1 MRSLFSGEICAAADK
16 FKFALE
22 QGFEILFLR
31 ILLLNVEFSANS
43 AAEILR
49 GRILS
54 FRICAQSAFRGL
66 VKTLQSKILLSR
78 ILSSEALLRKILLGR
93 NPRLGASSDGI
104 ALLAIFRKRRNSLL
118 VASSRKISYPWI
130 YERKISAR
138 KISFFEILKTP
149 TFKISQALFYRT
161 STAPRSL
168 GASNFASR
176 NPFAAPANVA
186 NENFCAMR
194 AVKFIKF
201 TGSASSS
208 ETAPSLALTAAADRT
223 QAASFTAA
231 NFAAIKAV
239 KARPVAIKAII
250 AKVANALNLTSSRV
264 FARLKNGSDLKEASR
279 AH

>member
-1 MRSLFSGEICAAADK
+1 MRSLFSGKICAAADK
-16 FKFALE
+16 FKFTLE

-93 NPRLGASSDGI
+93 NP
-104 ALLAIFRKRRNSLL
+104 LL

-138 KISFFEILKTP
+138 KISFFEILQTP
-149 TFKISQALFYRT
+149 TFEILQALFYRG
-161 STAPRSL
+161 SVAPRSIRDL
-168 GASNFASR
+168 NFALQ
-176 NPFAAPANVA
+176 NPLAALINVA
-186 NENFCAMR
+186 SENSCAVR
-194 AVKFIKF
+194 ALKFIKF
-201 TGSASSS
+201 AGSVSGS

-231 NFAAIKAV
+231 NFAATKAV
-239 KARPVAIKAII
+239 KARSIAIKAII
-250 AKVANALNLTSSRV
+250 AKVEKLLNLDTSRV
-264 FARLKNGSDLKEASR
+264 FAHLKNGSDLKEASR

>member
-16 FKFALE
+16 FKFAFE
-22 QGFEILFLR
+22 RSFEILFSR
-31 ILLLNVEFSANS
+31 VLLGDVKFPANS
-43 AAEILR
+43 AAKILN
-49 GRILS
+49 GKIPP
-54 FRICAQSAFRGL
+54 FRICAQSASRGL
-66 VKTLQSKILLSR
+66 VKTLRSKIPPSKILSN
-78 ILSSEALLRKILLGR
+78 EALLRGILLGR
-93 NPRLGASSDGI
+93 NPLLG
-104 ALLAIFRKRRNSLL
+104 
-118 VASSRKISYPWI
+118 ASSRKISYPWI
-130 YERKISAR
+130 YERKIPAR
-138 KISFFEILKTP
+138 KISFFEILQTP
-149 TFKISQALFYRT
+149 TFEISQALFYCA
-161 STAPRSL
+161 SVAPRSL

-208 ETAPSLALTAAADRT
+208 EAAPSFAPTAAANRT

-231 NFAAIKAV
+231 NFAATKAV

-264 FARLKNGSDLKEASR
+264 FARLKNWSDLKEASR

>member
-1 MRSLFSGEICAAADK
+1 MRSLFSGKICAAADK
-16 FKFALE
+16 FKFTLE

-54 FRICAQSAFRGL
+54 FCTRAQSASRGL
-66 VKTLQSKILLSR
+66 VKTLRSKISPSKILR
-78 ILSSEALLRKILLGR
+78 NVALLRGILLG
-93 NPRLGASSDGI
+93 
-104 ALLAIFRKRRNSLL
+104 RNSLL

-130 YERKISAR
+130 YERKIPER
-138 KISFFEILKTP
+138 KISFFEILQTP
-149 TFKISQALFYRT
+149 TFEILQALFYRG
-161 STAPRSL
+161 SVAPRSL
-168 GASNFASR
+168 GALNFALQ
-176 NPFAAPANVA
+176 NPLVALTNVA
-186 NENFCAMR
+186 SESFCAMR

-231 NFAAIKAV
+231 NFAATKAA
-239 KARPVAIKAII
+239 KEKPIAIKAII
-250 AKVANALNLTSSRV
+250 AKVANALNLATSRV

>member
-1 MRSLFSGEICAAADK
+1 MRSLFLGEICVAADK
-16 FKFALE
+16 FKFTLW
-22 QGFEILFLR
+22 QGFEILFSR
-31 ILLLNVEFSANS
+31 VLLGDVKFPSNS
-43 AAEILR
+43 AAKILN
-49 GRILS
+49 GKIPP
-54 FRICAQSAFRGL
+54 FRICAQSASRGL
-66 VKTLQSKILLSR
+66 VKTLRSKIPPSKILSN
-78 ILSSEALLRKILLGR
+78 EALLRGILLGR
-93 NPRLGASSDGI
+93 NPLLG
-104 ALLAIFRKRRNSLL
+104 
-118 VASSRKISYPWI
+118 ASSRKISYPWI
-130 YERKISAR
+130 YERKIPAR
-138 KISFFEILKTP
+138 KISFFEILQTP
-149 TFKISQALFYRT
+149 TFEISQALFYCA
-161 STAPRSL
+161 SVAPRSL

-208 ETAPSLALTAAADRT
+208 ETAPSFAPTAAANRT

-231 NFAAIKAV
+231 NFAATKAV

-264 FARLKNGSDLKEASR
+264 FARLKNWSDLKEASR

>member
-1 MRSLFSGEICAAADK
+1 MISLFSGKICTAADK
-16 FKFALE
+16 FKFTLE
-22 QGFEILFLR
+22 RSFEILFSR
-31 ILLLNVEFSANS
+31 VLLGGVKFPANS

-54 FRICAQSAFRGL
+54 FRTRAQSASRGL
-66 VKTLQSKILLSR
+66 IKTLRSKISLSR
-78 ILSSEALLRKILLGR
+78 ILSNEALLRGILLGR
-93 NPRLGASSDGI
+93 NPLLGAW
-104 ALLAIFRKRRNSLL
+104 
-118 VASSRKISYPWI
+118 SRKILYPWI
-130 YERKISAR
+130 YERKIPAR

-149 TFKISQALFYRT
+149 TFKISQALFYCA
-161 STAPRSL
+161 SVAPRSL

-208 ETAPSLALTAAADRT
+208 ETAPSFAPTAAANRT

-231 NFAAIKAV
+231 NFAATKAV

-264 FARLKNGSDLKEASR
+264 FARLKNGSALKEASR